1 MEKVPSNTRT
11 DAFPAGLR
19 VVVVDDDPTWLSIL
33 ERMLK
38 RCSCEGTIT
47 DLLRFI
53 KDNYEFLNW
62 IDAFQK
68 DSNSSCGASEIV
80 TTCCSARDVLALLRE
95 NRYGYDIVISD
106 VIMPGMDEHLY
117 RFTVI
122 SVDGER
128 SRVMRGIQLGAC
140 EYLLKPIRMKE
151 LRNIC
156 QHVFR
161 RKIQKEID
169 IESIEGT
176 IQVQMAINGLDKSNG
191 GHLLCGENL
200 TSVKIG
206 KEVQN
211 KHDDKGPG
219 GNFSTKKSAVIFHQ
233 KFDKAVNQIGPDSK
247 ENGIKCSD
255 SASRDSTASIGTQ
268 YSCNWEYIALPNGT
282 CGFSGNSTSLLR
294 NMEST
299 SYDGEEE
306 ISSTPVAYSKKSDFS
321 DPSESKSSQTQYS
334 HSSTSSGSGANSTAF
349 DSTFLFRSKPD
360 Y

>member
-38 RCSCEGTIT
+38 RCSCE
-47 DLLRFI
+47 
-53 KDNYEFLNW
+53 
-62 IDAFQK
+62 
-68 DSNSSCGASEIV
+68 
-80 TTCCSARDVLALLRE
+80 
-95 NRYGYDIVISD
+95 
-106 VIMPGMDEHLY
+106 
-117 RFTVI
+117 VI